1 MFLSP
6 SHIRTLTAAVMLL
19 FSTQTIAAKQE
30 SAPEVK
36 IQSQTI
42 QKKNRRTPEARL
54 AEQERLI
61 AANDRAWKIFT
72 LLGGEMALQK
82 GDAGMAL
89 GTYMHMLDRTKSP
102 DVAERALEMAVS
114 LNAFEQAELIYQKW
128 REIEPVPGAAQKR
141 MTWLRDL
148 LLGKNDKHLSGLD
161 EVLTGATEEQN
172 RRIFLLL
179 AQTAVQQPDLA
190 EKASAQVHKETLKYP
205 EMPEAAI
212 ADAIYSAYDGKKK
225 NAIAALQRL
234 AKLDSEILPPTM
246 LTLRLMAQRSPEIL
260 NGFFEQTDTRKLSS
274 VWQELEITNLV
285 ANHRPDKAY
294 SRLKT
299 LLEDNPSPD
308 LFIQAAILSSSR
320 KDDLSVVN
328 HYLEKAYQSG
338 TSQQQSR
345 AALIGAMT
353 YADAKDYVKAKQWL
367 GKINSADYIFDKTV
381 LSASLEAEQGNGKAA
396 WELAQRALKLPE
408 QQGRFFGARELQRVS
423 LFAIAKHDNPKKA
436 LSELNTLMAKASK
449 QPDANQLLP
458 DILYQRAM
466 VYDKIG
472 ERDKAIADLRRQ
484 LEISPDSTSGMNALG
499 YIMLSS
505 PKYDLNEAFKLI
517 QAAYQV
523 EPENPAVNDSLGW
536 AYYLKGDT
544 ETALPYLQYAFEQY
558 PDAEVASH
566 LGEVLWKLGKQED
579 AKAVWTEGLKQEGDI
594 GLLKKTMRRF
604 NIPVPPRKNTLPLKQ
619 NKNRSSENFSDDPSP
634 AQDLS

>member
-19 FSTQTIAAKQE
+19 FSAQTIAAKQE

-61 AANDRAWKIFT
+61 AANDHAWKVFT

-148 LLGKNDKHLSGLD
+148 LLGKNDKRLSGLD
-161 EVLTGATEEQN
+161 EVLAGATEEQN

-345 AALIGAMT
+345 AALIGAMI

-381 LSASLEAEQGNGKAA
+381 LGASLEAEQGNGKAA

-436 LSELNTLMAKASK
+436 LSELNILMAKASK

-484 LEISPDSTSGMNALG
+484 LEISPDNTSGMNALG

-536 AYYLKGDT
+536 AYYLKGDA

-566 LGEVLWKLGKQED
+566 LGEVLWKLGKHED

-594 GLLKKTMRRF
+594 GLLKETMRRF
-604 NIPVPPRKNTLPLKQ
+604 SIPVPPRKKH
-619 NKNRSSENFSDDPSP
+619 PS
-634 AQDLS
+634 AKTK

>member
-6 SHIRTLTAAVMLL
+6 SHIRTLAAAVILL
-19 FSTQTIAAKQE
+19 FSAQTIAAKQE

-36 IQSQTI
+36 IQSQAI

-141 MTWLRDL
+141 MTWLRDF

-161 EVLTGATEEQN
+161 EVLAGATEEQN

-381 LSASLEAEQGNGKAA
+381 LSASLKAEQGNGKAA

-408 QQGRFFGARELQRVS
+408 QQGRFFSARELQRVS

-523 EPENPAVNDSLGW
+523 DPENPAINDSLGW
-536 AYYLKGDT
+536 AYYLKGDA

-566 LGEVLWKLGKQED
+566 LGEVLWKLGKPED
-579 AKAVWTEGLKQEGDI
+579 AKAIWNEGLKQEGDI
-594 GLLKKTMRRF
+594 GLLKETMRRF
-604 NIPVPPRKNTLPLKQ
+604 NIPVPPRKKH
-619 NKNRSSENFSDDPSP
+619 PS
-634 AQDLS
+634 AKTK

>member
-19 FSTQTIAAKQE
+19 FSAQTIGAKQE
-30 SAPEVK
+30 SVPEVK

-61 AANDRAWKIFT
+61 AANDRAWKVFT

-161 EVLTGATEEQN
+161 EVLAGATEEQN

-190 EKASAQVHKETLKYP
+190 EKSSAQVHKETLKYP

-320 KDDLSVVN
+320 KDGLSVVN

-381 LSASLEAEQGNGKAA
+381 LGASLEAEQGNGKAA

-408 QQGRFFGARELQRVS
+408 QQGRFFSARELQRVS

-523 EPENPAVNDSLGW
+523 DPENPAINDSLGW
-536 AYYLKGDT
+536 AYYLKGDA

-566 LGEVLWKLGKQED
+566 LGEVLWKLGKPED
-579 AKAVWTEGLKQEGDI
+579 AKAIWNEGLKQEGDI
-594 GLLKKTMRRF
+594 GLLKETMRRF
-604 NIPVPPRKNTLPLKQ
+604 NIPVPPRKKH
-619 NKNRSSENFSDDPSP
+619 PS
-634 AQDLS
+634 AKTK

>member
-19 FSTQTIAAKQE
+19 FSAQTTAAKQE
-30 SAPEVK
+30 SVPEVK

-61 AANDRAWKIFT
+61 AANDRAWKVFT

-128 REIEPVPGAAQKR
+128 REIEPVPSAAQKR

-148 LLGKNDKHLSGLD
+148 LLGKNDKRLSGLD
-161 EVLTGATEEQN
+161 EVLAGATEEQN

-381 LSASLEAEQGNGKAA
+381 LGASLEAEQGNGKAA

-436 LSELNTLMAKASK
+436 LSELNTLMVKASK

-505 PKYDLNEAFKLI
+505 SKYDLNEAFKLI

-536 AYYLKGDT
+536 AYYLKGDA

-594 GLLKKTMRRF
+594 GLLKETMRRF
-604 NIPVPPRKNTLPLKQ
+604 NIPVSPRKNH
-619 NKNRSSENFSDDPSP
+619 PS
-634 AQDLS
+634 AKTK

>member
-6 SHIRTLTAAVMLL
+6 SHIRTLAAAVILL
-19 FSTQTIAAKQE
+19 FSAQTIAAKQE

-148 LLGKNDKHLSGLD
+148 LIGKNDKRLSGLD
-161 EVLTGATEEQN
+161 EVLAGATEEQN

-320 KDDLSVVN
+320 KDALSVVN

-484 LEISPDSTSGMNALG
+484 LEISPDSTGGMNALG

-523 EPENPAVNDSLGW
+523 DPENPAINDSLGW
-536 AYYLKGDT
+536 AYYLKGDA

-566 LGEVLWKLGKQED
+566 LGEVLWKLGKPED
-579 AKAVWTEGLKQEGDI
+579 AKAIWNEGLKQEGDI
-594 GLLKKTMRRF
+594 GLLKETMRRF
-604 NIPVPPRKNTLPLKQ
+604 NIPISPRKNH
-619 NKNRSSENFSDDPSP
+619 PS
-634 AQDLS
+634 AKTK

>member
-19 FSTQTIAAKQE
+19 FSAQTTAAKQE
-30 SAPEVK
+30 SVPEVK

-61 AANDRAWKIFT
+61 AANDRAWKVFT

-161 EVLTGATEEQN
+161 EVLAGATEEQN

-308 LFIQAAILSSSR
+308 LLIQAAILSSSR

-381 LSASLEAEQGNGKAA
+381 LGASLEAEQGNGKAA

-436 LSELNTLMAKASK
+436 LSELNTLMVKASK

-536 AYYLKGDT
+536 AYYLKGDA

-594 GLLKKTMRRF
+594 GLLKETMRRF
-604 NIPVPPRKNTLPLKQ
+604 NIPASPRKNH
-619 NKNRSSENFSDDPSP
+619 PS
-634 AQDLS
+634 AKTK